1 AFGIVIVRGIEV
13 TRLVPWHLRAVE
25 CNQRHSFDFSCVTFC
40 CLSRAVRRCVLVA
53 RRGLPLADW
62 RKRREWGGKEWNKHN
77 PVSYLAHGRVRKS
90 MAMLDKRGEQLR
102 SLGEPLQAYQNIEH
116 YFNLFCGV
124 VNGVRSPQRGGQ
136 LQRSVQRLRAVMPG
150 ADH

>member
-1 AFGIVIVRGIEV
+1 
-13 TRLVPWHLRAVE
+13 
-25 CNQRHSFDFSCVTFC
+25 
-40 CLSRAVRRCVLVA
+40 
-53 RRGLPLADW
+53 GLPLADCG
-62 RKRREWGGKEWNKHN
+62 KRREWGDKEWNKHN

-150 ADH
+150 ADHDVLPIAQNPGHHVGVEPPYGEGHGAAAQGVVSARPVNLDAGDTTKAI